1 MVIKRLRKVTKS
13 RKGRSM
19 VTTKK
24 PASSC
29 SRIVE
34 IPNGVIV
41 EKKGNNLVV
50 KGPKGELS
58 RELKNFHGKVEISGN
73 KVTFSSESDRRRSKA
88 IVGTLE
94 AVLKNMVRGVT
105 EGWEC
110 QVKVVHS
117 HFPPKLSVKDNE
129 VVIGNF
135 LGERQSRKAK
145 IVQGVSVKIDKDV
158 LVITGVDKEKVGQVG
173 ANIEKATKI
182 TGFDRRVFQDGCY
195 IIKKPGE

>member
-1 MVIKRLRKVTKS
+1 MVIKRLRKLKKS
-13 RKGRSM
+13 RKGRS
-19 VTTKK
+19 VVVTKK

-34 IPNGVIV
+34 IPSGVTV
-41 EKKGNNLVV
+41 ENKGNSLAV

-58 RELKNFHGKVEISGN
+58 RNLGNNNAKIKIADN
-73 KVTFSSESDRRRSKA
+73 KVTFSADSDRRASKA
-88 IVGTLE
+88 AVGTLE
-94 AVLKNMVRGVT
+94 ANLVNMIKGVT
-105 EGWEC
+105 TGWEC

-117 HFPPKLSVKDNE
+117 HFPPKLSVKDSE

-135 LGERQSRKAK
+135 LGERRSRNAK
-145 IVQGVSVKIDKDV
+145 ITEGVNVKIDKDTII
-158 LVITGVDKEKVGQVG
+158 ITGIDKERVGQVG

-195 IIKKPGE
+195 IIKKP